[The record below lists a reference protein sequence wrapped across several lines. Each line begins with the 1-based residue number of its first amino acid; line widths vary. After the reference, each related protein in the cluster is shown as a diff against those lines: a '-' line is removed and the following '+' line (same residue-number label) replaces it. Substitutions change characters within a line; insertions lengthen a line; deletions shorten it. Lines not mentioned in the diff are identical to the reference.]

1 MAKSF
6 WQAWFGWARRAESR
20 HFREFH
26 PIRPVHDGEKSCVY
40 QARRPPDP
48 ALYALK
54 LYKPG
59 YDRTSRR
66 IQKRYGLPCEGKV
79 GVLLTP
85 PTAAPDPDFP
95 IVRTVAYGWEY
106 DDPTRCQYVVQEFV
120 DGANL
125 KRLVACADA
134 RLRPKRLEILHT
146 AGCALA
152 IIHDQGLVHRDVC
165 SDNILF
171 SRDGRTKLIDLG
183 FTAPAGIGFEEK
195 SGTPSTMSPEQCQ
208 GQRLAPTSDIYSF
221 GVVLFEVFTGSLPF
235 SGARDAGNRAHI
247 GRWPSELIQK
257 HLHHPPPRPTQLA
270 RDLPEGL
277 EPIILRCLEKAPER
291 RYPNM
296 KDLLAD
302 LAALRERE
310 VEPAGGPPGEAR

>member
-6 WQAWFGWARRAESR
+6 WRGWFGWARRAETR

-26 PIRPVHDGEKSCVY
+26 PIRPVHDGEKACVY

-66 IQKRYGLPCEGKV
+66 MQKRYGVPSEGEV

-85 PTAAPDPDFP
+85 PTTIFDPSFP
-95 IVRTVAYGWEY
+95 IVRTFAYGWECN
-106 DDPTRCQYVVQEFV
+106 DPARCQYVVQEFV

-125 KRLVACADA
+125 KHMIGCADP
-134 RLRPKRLEILHT
+134 RLRRNRLEILQ
-146 AGCALA
+146 AAASALG
-152 IIHDQGLVHRDVC
+152 IVHEHGLVHRDVC

-171 SRDGRTKLIDLG
+171 SKDGRTKLIDLG
-183 FTAPAGIGFEEK
+183 FTAPAGIAFEEK
-195 SGTPSTMSPEQCQ
+195 SGTLSTMSPEQCE
-208 GQRLAPTSDIYSF
+208 GRRLEPAADIYSF

-235 SGARDAGNRAHI
+235 SVGRGPRDPAHAARRA
-247 GRWPSELIQK
+247 SELMQK
-257 HLHHPPPRPTQLA
+257 HVHDPPPRPTEVA

-277 EPIILRCLEKAPER
+277 EPIILRCLAKSPER
-291 RYPNM
+291 RYPSM
-296 KDLLAD
+296 KELLED
-302 LAALRERE
+302 LAKLHERE
-310 VEPAGGPPGEAR
+310 PETG